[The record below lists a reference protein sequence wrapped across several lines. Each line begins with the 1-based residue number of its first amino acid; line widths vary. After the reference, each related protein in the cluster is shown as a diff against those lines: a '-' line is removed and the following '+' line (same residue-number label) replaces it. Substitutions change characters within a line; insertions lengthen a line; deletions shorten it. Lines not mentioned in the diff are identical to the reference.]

1 MKLNEHERARPN
13 VAGLKSQVQQVEMK
27 SILADMWP
35 PFKPL
40 PVFKYETDE
49 YRAEIHFDKTHG
61 EWVCR
66 KTSLPSNKVQELRGG
81 LTELTMALPH
91 GQAEV
96 VTETLAAEQQEQE
109 LEKEANR
116 RIQAMLEWRENYE
129 NGALYSELQDYLS
142 ESQQGEIY
150 DSIRLTLTARQLQF
164 NPKNVAYV
172 FEALSKAGGKLA
184 TLIEIAQRKKTEQGA
199 DVPAKAGAATPD
211 AERHVS
217 VEAIHPRRDRRLRTR
232 ITPASR
238 AYVELGG
245 TNGGMVLNISE
256 TGMAVAV
263 ADPLIVGDY
272 LPRIR
277 FHLPSSGQRIEIS
290 ARIVW
295 LAESKKSAGIRFV
308 DLTADARN
316 QISDWIASE
325 KSTPEFEGLTAA
337 PVENLTPATLERF
350 PDEPIGS
357 VCPEQDQTSFP
368 ELIAHSASQSSEIA
382 APEILEASALSLVE
396 DLQRKVHHH
405 APVTGVGPQ
414 VRTHKVESSAD
425 RIENSPSRFH
435 VLEISGLQVA
445 AFALV
450 FLFAV
455 IGLTVGLT
463 VGRGPLGKRLR
474 DAQKSI
480 LAVDTTSPALPNRP
494 GQTTSHTS
502 TPPAANTFNTPAVNP
517 SAPET
522 EESRSESPSAQ
533 SRKGPPEDSA
543 THVSPTGPSS
553 TVTSRSLIDSDNSS
567 GANKLDDVSP
577 FEEKPKEST
586 RDSESFAKV
595 PSADSNSS
603 PTVESK
609 PSVNPEASPGCNGSA
624 GLIARNAPPPASPK
638 PAHSPKAVGPMS
650 GAPRNPVPRRL
661 TPATGA
667 APHPS
672 PPSVILVT
680 APAYGSKPFR
690 VTFPEKPIAASSS
703 FAMISE
709 LSVLVSPEPG
719 PAVAHKPAR
728 LQAGELVFFV
738 WPRYPRPGD
747 RYGSAEIVKVRTTIG
762 QLGQVLDI
770 KFVSGSI
777 SLLPAAMSAIRLW
790 RYRPT
795 LLNKRPV
802 QVQQDVTI
810 EFRPPEYLSQVRTQH
825 ALHK

>member
-1 MKLNEHERARPN
+1 MKLNKHEQARPN
-13 VAGLKSQVQQVEMK
+13 VAGLKSQVQQAEMK
-27 SILADMWP
+27 LILAGTWP

-49 YRAEIHFDKTHG
+49 YRAEIHFDKTRG

-91 GQAEV
+91 GEAEV
-96 VTETLAAEQQEQE
+96 ITETVAAEQQEQE

-116 RIQAMLEWRENYE
+116 RLQAILEWRENYE

-142 ESQQGEIY
+142 ESQQDEIY
-150 DSIRLTLTARQLQF
+150 DSIRMSLTARQLQF
-164 NPKNVAYV
+164 NPKNVASV
-172 FEALSKAGGKLA
+172 FDALWNAGGRLA
-184 TLIEIAQRKKTEQGA
+184 TLIEIAQRIKAEREA
-199 DVPAKAGAATPD
+199 DVQAQPEAAALE
-211 AERHVS
+211 AERRVP
-217 VEAIHPRRDRRLRTR
+217 VEAIHPTRDRRLQTR
-232 ITPASR
+232 ITPVSR
-238 AYVELGG
+238 AYFELGD
-245 TNGGMVLNISE
+245 TNGGIVLNISE
-256 TGMAVAV
+256 AGMAVATTDLLV
-263 ADPLIVGDY
+263 VRDY

-277 FHLPSSGQRIEIS
+277 FQLPSSRQSIEIS
-290 ARIVW
+290 AQIVW
-295 LAESKKSAGIRFV
+295 LAESKKGAGIRFV
-308 DLTADARN
+308 DLTAEARN
-316 QISDWIASE
+316 QISNWIASE
-325 KSTPEFEGLTAA
+325 KPAPGFEGVTQA
-337 PVENLTPATLERF
+337 PVESLIPATLERF
-350 PDEPIGS
+350 PEEPIGS
-357 VCPEQDQTSFP
+357 VFPEQEQTSSP
-368 ELIAHSASQSSEIA
+368 GLLAHTASQASKIVT
-382 APEILEASALSLVE
+382 PEILDVKPPSFAE
-396 DLQRKVHHH
+396 DLQEKVHHH
-405 APVTGVGPQ
+405 APVAGFGPQ
-414 VRTHKVESSAD
+414 VRTDRVKSSAGRVED
-425 RIENSPSRFH
+425 GSSHSR
-435 VLEISGLQVA
+435 VLEISGFQVA

-480 LAVDTTSPALPNRP
+480 LAVDATSPALPNRP
-494 GQTTSHTS
+494 GETTSQTS
-502 TPPAANTFNTPAVNP
+502 TPLAANTFNTPAVNP

-533 SRKGPPEDSA
+533 SLKGPPEDLA
-543 THVSPTGPSS
+543 THVSATGPSS

-567 GANKLDDVSP
+567 GANKLDDVSS

-595 PSADSNSS
+595 ASADSNSS
-603 PTVESK
+603 PTTESK
-609 PSVNPEASPGCNGSA
+609 PSVNAEPTPGRNGSA

-638 PAHSPKAVGPMS
+638 PAHSPKAIGPIS
-650 GAPRNPVPRRL
+650 GAPRNPAPRRV

-672 PPSVILVT
+672 PTSTILVT
-680 APAYGSKPFR
+680 APAYGRKPFR

-703 FAMISE
+703 FAMTSE
-709 LSVLVSPEPG
+709 LSVLVPPQPG

-728 LQAGELVFFV
+728 LEAGELVSFV
-738 WPRYPRPGD
+738 WPRYTRPGD
-747 RYGSAEIVKVRTTIG
+747 RYGSADTVKVRATIG

-770 KFVSGSI
+770 KLVSGSI

-810 EFRPPEYLSQVRTQH
+810 EFRPPLYLSQVRTQH
-825 ALHK
+825 PSHK

>member
-1 MKLNEHERARPN
+1 MKL
-13 VAGLKSQVQQVEMK
+13 
-27 SILADMWP
+27 ILADTWP
-35 PFKPL
+35 PLKPL

-116 RIQAMLEWRENYE
+116 RTQAMLEWRENYE

-184 TLIEIAQRKKTEQGA
+184 TLIAIAQRKKTEQGA
-199 DVPAKAGAATPD
+199 DVPARAETAAPN
-211 AERHVS
+211 AESHVS
-217 VEAIHPRRDRRLRTR
+217 VDAIHPTHDRRLQMRT
-232 ITPASR
+232 TPASR

-245 TNGGMVLNISE
+245 TNGGTVLNISE
-256 TGMAVAV
+256 TGMAIAA
-263 ADPLIVGDY
+263 ADPLVIDAY
-272 LPRIR
+272 LPLIW
-277 FHLPSSGQRIEIS
+277 FQLPSSGQSIEIS
-290 ARIVW
+290 AQIVW
-295 LAESKKSAGIRFV
+295 LAESKKSAGIRFI
-308 DLTADARN
+308 DLTAEARN
-316 QISDWIASE
+316 QISNWITSE
-325 KSTPEFEGLTAA
+325 KPAPGFEGVTQA
-337 PVENLTPATLERF
+337 PVESLIPATLERF
-350 PDEPIGS
+350 PEEPIGS
-357 VCPEQDQTSFP
+357 VVPEQELTSSP
-368 ELIAHSASQSSEIA
+368 GLLAHTASQASKIVTSEILDVK
-382 APEILEASALSLVE
+382 PPSLAE
-396 DLQRKVHHH
+396 DLQEKVNHH
-405 APVTGVGPQ
+405 APVAGFGQQ
-414 VRTHKVESSAD
+414 VRTNRVKSSAGRVED
-425 RIENSPSRFH
+425 GSSHSR
-435 VLEISGLQVA
+435 VLEISGFQVA

-480 LAVDTTSPALPNRP
+480 LAVETASPAVPNRP
-494 GQTTSHTS
+494 GQTTSQTS

-522 EESRSESPSAQ
+522 EEWRSESPSGQ
-533 SRKGPPEDSA
+533 SLRGSQEDSA
-543 THVSPTGPSS
+543 TRVSPTRPSS
-553 TVTSRSLIDSDNSS
+553 TATSRSLIDSDNSS

-586 RDSESFAKV
+586 RDSESSAKV
-595 PSADSNSS
+595 SSTDSNSS
-603 PTVESK
+603 PTIESK
-609 PSVNPEASPGCNGSA
+609 PSVNPEASPGRNGPP

-638 PAHSPKAVGPMS
+638 PAHSPKAVGPIS
-650 GAPRNPVPRRL
+650 GAPRNPARRRV
-661 TPATGA
+661 TPAAGA

-672 PPSVILVT
+672 PPSTILVSV
-680 APAYGSKPFR
+680 PAYGRKPFR

-703 FAMISE
+703 FAMTSE
-709 LSVLVSPEPG
+709 LSVLVPPQPG

-728 LQAGELVFFV
+728 LEAGELVSFV
-738 WPRYPRPGD
+738 WPRYTRPGD
-747 RYGSAEIVKVRTTIG
+747 RYGSADTVKVRATIG

-770 KFVSGSI
+770 KLVSGSI

-810 EFRPPEYLSQVRTQH
+810 EFRPPLYLSQVRTQYPS
-825 ALHK
+825 HK